1 VFLILALLFA
11 QPAAADAS
19 KLSIAAPSTIAV
31 VDVDAIEGEPW
42 RLCWAPDNQQIY
54 LAAMKRKDTTTV
66 LMHHLI
72 DPKSGAVQKI
82 DAEPAWAARYWEWK
96 SWKTAP
102 GNPAFAITLDM
113 QKKNESATARPMGGD
128 LARGGVDPGGIG
140 STVDDVAGQTSRNV
154 EIITMLLKGEIV
166 GRWENPPIVPGLTF
180 GWGPRGSQLIAFANK
195 DGRLVLMDEQGRKQ
209 RLAATKDTRL
219 PAWSEDGS
227 RLAWVEKQD
236 RKKFRIQLAAIQ

>member
-1 VFLILALLFA
+1 MFLIFALLLA
-11 QPAAADAS
+11 QQPATDAS

-31 VDVDAIEGEPW
+31 VDVDAIDGEPW
-42 RLCWAPDNQQIY
+42 RLSWAPDNQQIY
-54 LAAMKRKDTTTV
+54 LAAMKRKDTATV
-66 LMHHLI
+66 LTHHLI
-72 DPKSGAVQKI
+72 DPKSGAVQKL
-82 DAEPAWAARYWEWK
+82 DTEPAWAAKYWQWK
-96 SWKTAP
+96 SWKAAP
-102 GNPAFAITLDM
+102 GNPAFVITLDT

-140 STVDDVAGQTSRNV
+140 STVDDVAGQASRNV
-154 EIITMLLKGEIV
+154 EIITMLLKGEVV

-209 RLAATKDTRL
+209 RLSATKETRL

-236 RKKFRIQLAAIQ
+236 KKKFRIQLAAIQ